1 MSDKKIKICHVTYDM
16 RIGGTEQVILNLI
29 LGTKDQFN
37 HQVLCIESPL
47 GPFAKKL
54 IDEEINIQSLTRKP
68 GFDIQLLQQIRQ
80 YIMNEEI
87 DILHCHQYTPWSYGV
102 LACIGLKTKVIFTE
116 HGRFYPDSISFKR
129 KIINPLLSLVTAKI
143 TAISHA
149 TKEALITYEN
159 LSKEKIEV
167 IYNGIEKLKFHNT
180 ETEKLDSLK
189 EKLDLNSN
197 DFILGTIARFDPIKN
212 HEMMIRS
219 IAELNSEGLSC
230 TLILVGD
237 GENKQQ
243 LESLIDQLNIR
254 EKVVM
259 TGYQPNPKYYFK
271 LFDVFLL
278 TSFSEGTSMTLLEAM
293 SLGLP
298 SIVTD
303 VGGNPEIITH
313 NKNGIVIPSN
323 NTDSLKK
330 AIRSLYD
337 NTRIKCQLSSN
348 AMDDFNKFFI
358 ANKMNQRYSN
368 IYKDIVNG

>member
-29 LGTKDQFN
+29 LGTKDQYK

-54 IDEEINIQSLTRKP
+54 IDEEISIHGLTRKP
-68 GFDIQLLQQIRQ
+68 GFDIQLLHQIRR
-80 YIMNEEI
+80 YVIAEGI

-143 TAISHA
+143 TAISDA
-149 TKEALITYEN
+149 TKKALITYEN
-159 LSKEKIEV
+159 LSEEKIEV
-167 IYNGIEKLKFHNT
+167 IYNGIEKIKFQDR

-189 EKLDLNSN
+189 EKLNLNSN

-212 HEMMIRS
+212 HEMMIRA

-243 LESLIDQLNIR
+243 LEYLVEQLNIS

-298 SIVTD
+298 TIVTD

-313 NKNGIVIPSN
+313 NKNGFVIPSN
-323 NTDSLKK
+323 NTASLKM
-330 AIRSLYD
+330 AIRSLHD
-337 NTRIKCQLSSN
+337 NTEIKYKFSFN
-348 AMDDFNKFFI
+348 AVDDFNNFFI
-358 ANKMNQRYSN
+358 AKKMNQKYSKVDL
-368 IYKDIVNG
+368 I